1 MSTKHRQ
8 EINIIKMKNVSLFHI
23 ALVLIC
29 FTACNR
35 DENNFDASGTFEAV
49 ETIIAAEANGKILSF
64 NVVEGQQLEVG
75 QTVGHIDSIDLHLQ
89 KLQLEQNKI
98 AVLSGKPQTHVQTK
112 ALKEQL
118 ATAKR
123 ERDRTASLVKG
134 GVANHKQLD
143 DANAQ
148 VVTLEAQISAQ
159 ESTLGTTTSSINE
172 QGNLIQIQL
181 KEVNEKLR
189 RSKIINPVKGT
200 VLSKYVEPYEITS
213 MGRPLYKIADLSNI
227 ILRAYITGD
236 QLTKLKLNQ
245 QVKVFSDDGKKNYK
259 EAAGTIIWI
268 SDKAEFTPKS
278 IHTKDERSNLVY
290 AIKVSVP
297 NDGTYKIGMYGE
309 IRFQ

>member
-1 MSTKHRQ
+1 
-8 EINIIKMKNVSLFHI
+8 MKNVSLFHI